1 MARKEPN
8 PSPVGNKPP
17 PPPPPPPMRL
27 IRQDFD
33 WVYWLIEK
41 FSKGGL
47 K

>member
-1 MARKEPN
+1 MSKKQSN
-8 PSPVGNKPP
+8 LKPSNIKNRP

-27 IRQDFD
+27 IRYDFD

-41 FSKGGL
+41 FSKG